1 MTNTIYSNLIRSIS
15 QKSMVA
21 SNQAMKDLKI
31 NQQQAR
37 VIAYIAEN
45 QDKGLI
51 QKDLAEV
58 FHRRGASITSM
69 LQGLERNGYI
79 ERRIPKDNERQKKLY
94 ILPKGLSIVQQIN
107 QIFDRSESN
116 LISSLTENERVEL
129 LRILEK
135 IDQNL

>member
-79 ERRIPKDNERQKKLY
+79 ERRIPKDNERQKNLY

-107 QIFDRSESN
+107 QIFDKSESN

>member
-79 ERRIPKDNERQKKLY
+79 ERRIPKDNERQKNLY

>member
-1 MTNTIYSNLIRSIS
+1 
-15 QKSMVA
+15 MVA

-79 ERRIPKDNERQKKLY
+79 ERRIPKDNERQKNLY

-107 QIFDRSESN
+107 QIFDKSESN

>member
-15 QKSMVA
+15 QKSMVD

-79 ERRIPKDNERQKKLY
+79 ERRIPKDNERQKNLY

-107 QIFDRSESN
+107 KIFDRSESN

>member
-1 MTNTIYSNLIRSIS
+1 
-15 QKSMVA
+15 MVA

-69 LQGLERNGYI
+69 LQGLERNGYN
-79 ERRIPKDNERQKKLY
+79 ERRIPKDNERQKNLY